1 MSDSDWHIYSND
13 ENVFD
18 EIWRDLLL
26 RAQIKVAFFQKM
38 MDEGRITY
46 DNAMAAHV
54 EIGEMVDNLVSVDD
68 GDSVIFYGIDG
79 EPGDPNNIAAQFF
92 HEDHPDI
99 GHTYAWEG
107 EE

>member
-54 EIGEMVDNLVSVDD
+54 EIG
-68 GDSVIFYGIDG
+68 
-79 EPGDPNNIAAQFF
+79 
-92 HEDHPDI
+92 
-99 GHTYAWEG
+99 
-107 EE
+107 